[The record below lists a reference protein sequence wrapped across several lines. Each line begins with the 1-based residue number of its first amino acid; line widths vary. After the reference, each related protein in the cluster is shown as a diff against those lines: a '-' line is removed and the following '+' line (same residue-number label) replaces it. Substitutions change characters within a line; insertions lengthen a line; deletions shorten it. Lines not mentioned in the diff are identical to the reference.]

1 MEQYEILEQIGK
13 GSFGSALLVRH
24 KHEKKKYVL
33 KKIRLARQTDRTR
46 RSAHQEMELIS
57 KARNPFIVEY
67 KDSWVEKVCR
77 SLAEAIKKAS
87 GVHFPEEVV
96 ILASQPLLTHSA
108 KLCKWLVQLL
118 MALDYLHANHILHRD
133 VKCSNIFLTKDQDI
147 RLGDFGLAKM
157 LTSDDLASSVVGTP
171 SYMCPEL
178 LADLPYGSKS
188 DIWSLGC
195 CIYEMAAH
203 KPAFKAFDIQALINK
218 INKSIVAPLPTM
230 YSAPFRGLVKSMLR
244 KNPELR
250 PSAAELLGHPHLQPY
265 LFKIHVKLN
274 SLRRNTFPVEW
285 SDSNF
290 MKNGRFVD
298 SEAVPS
304 STSREKRRSFGN
316 DRALNPSISGTEQD
330 SPHSSQ
336 RAQESP
342 SYLNRR
348 FTELTVGVVHEVFGN
363 RASEFLTAAKTP
375 RFMPSKVSATP
386 RRESTPSKISYT
398 YSKRDS
404 FPVSRALSKSSH
416 TTRRASLP
424 FPMRAAA
431 PETPYNANPGLLHS
445 MDSPNVSVNAPRI
458 DKIAE
463 FPLASSEDPLIPIRR
478 TSSTSA
484 QCSST
489 SPGSVDCSITKD
501 KCTVQVMERAVSKQR
516 ITDVGQQ
523 IGSECS
529 EHNPSGGISSRHSC
543 DSRQLHRFD
552 TSSYQQRAEA
562 LEGLLEFSARLLQ
575 QERFAELGVLLKP
588 FGPEKVSP
596 RETAIWLAKSFKE
609 TAVQQET

>member
-46 RSAHQEMELIS
+46 RSAYQEMELIS
-57 KARNPFIVEY
+57 KASNPFIVEY
-67 KDSWVEKVCR
+67 KDSWVEKGCYVCIIIGYCEGGDI
-77 SLAEAIKKAS
+77 AEAIKKAS
-87 GVHFPEEVV
+87 GVHFPEE
-96 ILASQPLLTHSA
+96 

-157 LTSDDLASSVVGTP
+157 LTSDDLASS
-171 SYMCPEL
+171 
-178 LADLPYGSKS
+178 
-188 DIWSLGC
+188 
-195 CIYEMAAH
+195 
-203 KPAFKAFDIQALINK
+203 DIQSLINK
-218 INKSIVAPLPTM
+218 INKSIVAPLPTV
-230 YSAPFRGLVKSMLR
+230 YSGPLRGLIKSMLR

-265 LFKIHVKLN
+265 LLKIHLKLN
-274 SLRRNTFPVEW
+274 GPRRNTFPVEW
-285 SDSNF
+285 SDSTF
-290 MKNGRFVD
+290 IKKASFVD
-298 SEAVPS
+298 PQAVPS
-304 STSREKRRSFGN
+304 FTAREKRRSFNN

-336 RAQESP
+336 RDQESP
-342 SYLNRR
+342 APIYLNQR
-348 FTELTVGVVHEVFGN
+348 FTELSVGVVHEEFGN
-363 RASEFLTAAKTP
+363 TAAKFSTYARTP
-375 RFMPSKVSATP
+375 RLMPSKISATP
-386 RRESTPSKISYT
+386 RRQSTPSKISYT
-398 YSKRDS
+398 TSKHDS
-404 FPVSRALSKSSH
+404 LPVSCTTVSKSSH
-416 TTRRASLP
+416 AARRASLP
-424 FPMRAAA
+424 FPTRAVAA
-431 PETPYNANPGLLHS
+431 GTHYKACHGLLHS

-463 FPLASSEDPLIPIRR
+463 FPLASSEDPLIPIHG
-478 TSSTSA
+478 TSTSA
-484 QCSST
+484 QFSS
-489 SPGSVDCSITKD
+489 SPDSVDCSITKD
-501 KCTVQVMERAVSKQR
+501 KCTVQVLERAVSKHRVTDACQR
-516 ITDVGQQ
+516 

-529 EHNPSGGISSRHSC
+529 EHNPTSGVSNRSSS
-543 DSRQLHRFD
+543 DSRQQRRFD

-609 TAVQQET
+609 TAV